1 VITWQSYGQ
10 DGDGSGLFAQA
21 YNADGT
27 AQGGETQV
35 NTYTTGGQDT
45 PQITALSDGGWV
57 ITWQSNGQDGSSF
70 GIYAQAYSAD
80 GSKQGAET
88 QVNTYTLGD
97 QYSQQITVLSDGG
110 WVITWQ
116 SNGQDGGGGIYAQA
130 YNADGTAQGGE
141 TQVNTYTVSSQHTP
155 QITALSD
162 GGWVI
167 TWISH
172 DEPEFLSGFEE
183 GPPDIYAQ
191 AYNADGSVQGGET
204 QINTYTTGNQNSQQ
218 ITALSDGNAT
228 SPHSTEIVFWAAA
241 AMFEPPTTSFGK
253 ASKNSRR

>member
-1 VITWQSYGQ
+1 
-10 DGDGSGLFAQA
+10 
-21 YNADGT
+21 
-27 AQGGETQV
+27 
-35 NTYTTGGQDT
+35 
-45 PQITALSDGGWV
+45 
-57 ITWQSNGQDGSSF
+57 
-70 GIYAQAYSAD
+70 
-80 GSKQGAET
+80 
-88 QVNTYTLGD
+88 
-97 QYSQQITVLSDGG
+97 
-110 WVITWQ
+110 
-116 SNGQDGGGGIYAQA
+116 
-130 YNADGTAQGGE
+130 
-141 TQVNTYTVSSQHTP
+141 VSSQHTP